1 MSYRRLTVSFVSATQ
16 IVQLEVPSEITI
28 LDLKALIAC
37 ELPAVPSGSQH
48 LYHNG
53 RLLAE
58 QSKSLQEYG
67 VANDDMIVLHSRG
80 PVGTPGQQQ
89 QQQQQQQH
97 QGAIQR
103 SPAHPG
109 ASAARGNPNQR
120 RPEQPGPQQ
129 GGYDPELIRL
139 QILGDPRLINQIR
152 ENQPELAEAVN
163 DPGRF
168 GEVFRA
174 MEQQRVEADRQKQRE
189 IVCFGHRIREC
200 VC

>member
-1 MSYRRLTVSFVSATQ
+1 MSYRRLTVSFVSAAQ

-67 VANDDMIVLHSRG
+67 VANDDMIVLHYRG
-80 PVGTPGQQQ
+80 PAGTPGQQQ
-89 QQQQQQQH
+89 HQQH

-109 ASAARGNPNQR
+109 ASAARGNPNER
-120 RPEQPGPQQ
+120 RPEPQQ

-139 QILGDPRLINQIR
+139 QILGDPRLMNQIR
-152 ENQPELAEAVN
+152 ENQPELAEAAN
-163 DPGRF
+163 DPAKF

-174 MEQQRVEADRQKQRE
+174 MEQQRAEADRQKQRE
-189 IVCFGHRIREC
+189 IVSFGHGNRGC
-200 VC
+200 AC